1 MLSQK
6 VFAAAASSVLCLS
19 AGAAAAAPADD
30 LVCKDAAAQ
39 GKIVAAASFNA
50 MAEFTRAVGGDHV
63 CVETLIPGGTEP
75 HDFTPTVRTVE
86 ALKKAD
92 LLILNGFGMEPWGEK
107 TAAAA
112 ANDHLTIVTAS
123 AGASP
128 VKLTDPEE
136 VKEHGAN
143 DPHLWLSLSGA
154 SLEAK
159 NIAAA
164 LAKRDPKHAQTY
176 EQNAERFAADL
187 DVLKK
192 QFIKDT
198 ADAKRRAFVTG
209 HAAFGYLARDFG
221 LEQKSIEDLFA
232 EGEPTMKTLA
242 ELAKYCRKNN
252 VKTVFAEEL
261 VSPAA
266 SKTLAEEA
274 GAKVVAI
281 YTMESNESGLSYLE
295 RMKRNLTEIA
305 KSLKE

>member
-6 VFAAAASSVLCLS
+6 VFTAAASSVLCLS

-50 MAEFTRAVGGDHV
+50 MAEFTRAVGGDYV

-92 LLILNGFGMEPWGEK
+92 LLILNGFGMEPWAEK

-128 VKLTDPEE
+128 VKLT
-136 VKEHGAN
+136 
-143 DPHLWLSLSGA
+143 GA

-176 EQNAERFAADL
+176 QQNAERFAADL

-192 QFIKDT
+192 QFIKET

-295 RMKRNLTEIA
+295 RMKSNLTEIA

>member
-1 MLSQK
+1 M
-6 VFAAAASSVLCLS
+6 
-19 AGAAAAAPADD
+19 
-30 LVCKDAAAQ
+30 
-39 GKIVAAASFNA
+39 AAASFNA
-50 MAEFTRAVGGDHV
+50 MAEFTRAVGGDYV

-92 LLILNGFGMEPWGEK
+92 LLILNGFGMEPWAEK

-128 VKLTDPEE
+128 VELTDPE
-136 VKEHGAN
+136 
-143 DPHLWLSLSGA
+143 
-154 SLEAK
+154 EAK

>member
-1 MLSQK
+1 M
-6 VFAAAASSVLCLS
+6 
-19 AGAAAAAPADD
+19 
-30 LVCKDAAAQ
+30 
-39 GKIVAAASFNA
+39 
-50 MAEFTRAVGGDHV
+50 
-63 CVETLIPGGTEP
+63 
-75 HDFTPTVRTVE
+75 
-86 ALKKAD
+86 
-92 LLILNGFGMEPWGEK
+92 
-107 TAAAA
+107 
-112 ANDHLTIVTAS
+112 TAS

-176 EQNAERFAADL
+176 QQNAERFAADL

-192 QFIKDT
+192 QFIKET

-295 RMKRNLTEIA
+295 RMKSNLTEIA

>member
-30 LVCKDAAAQ
+30 LICKDAAAQ

-50 MAEFTRAVGGDHV
+50 MAEFTRAVGGDYV

-86 ALKKAD
+86 
-92 LLILNGFGMEPWGEK
+92 EK

-164 LAKRDPKHAQTY
+164 LAKRDPKHEQTY
-176 EQNAERFAADL
+176 QQNAERFAADL

-192 QFIKDT
+192 QFIKET

-295 RMKRNLTEIA
+295 RMKSNLTEIA

>member
-6 VFAAAASSVLCLS
+6 VFTAAASSVLCLS
-19 AGAAAAAPADD
+19 AGVAAAAPADD

-50 MAEFTRAVGGDHV
+50 MAEFTRAVGGDYV

-92 LLILNGFGMEPWGEK
+92 LLILNGFGMEPWAEK
-107 TAAAA
+107 T
-112 ANDHLTIVTAS
+112 
-123 AGASP
+123 
-128 VKLTDPEE
+128 
-136 VKEHGAN
+136 
-143 DPHLWLSLSGA
+143 
-154 SLEAK
+154 
-159 NIAAA
+159 AAA

-295 RMKRNLTEIA
+295 RMKSNLTEIA